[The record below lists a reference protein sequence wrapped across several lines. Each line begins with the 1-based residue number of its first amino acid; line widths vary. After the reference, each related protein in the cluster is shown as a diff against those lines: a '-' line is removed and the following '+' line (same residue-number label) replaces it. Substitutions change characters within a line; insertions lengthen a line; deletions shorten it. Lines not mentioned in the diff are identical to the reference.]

1 MKCQEIF
8 NSWHFNNA
16 LEVVQGRMKK
26 AKKRLCIV
34 LVGLFLLLLIPVINY
49 GIVHFWQSETSV
61 TIEQVQSL
69 SKKEAAVVPGTSG
82 NNGSLTAKAED
93 RLLAAIT
100 LYEKGLVQRIIV
112 SGDEDEV
119 APMTRYLIKNGI
131 PVECLASDPYG
142 VDTYETIA
150 RIKEKF
156 GKGTYYFCTQELYS
170 NRARYLMDRLGMEG
184 TVVCADARY
193 YCNVGKNTIRE
204 FLAAT
209 KAVVEPIVH
218 FGKAKTSVEEKEYA
232 AVEKPVENS
241 HFVQAEDLETPEDC
255 KTEDKNPSDDYDVQK
270 AVEYARTYALEP
282 NADYGQFEQNCTNF
296 VSQCLAAGGIS
307 MQGDPEFS
315 ETKRWNISGKSTD
328 WYSVSKKSG
337 KDALTHYSM
346 SQAFVNTDA
355 FFEYFTKERGY
366 SFSRY
371 NNDRAGNK
379 KCYKEMAAGDVLVLY
394 NEDGTVA
401 HLGIVSGIGKNNAY
415 YCGNTAKRRDA
426 SIFTISDE
434 TYLEMGLLHM
444 SK

>member
-1 MKCQEIF
+1 
-8 NSWHFNNA
+8 
-16 LEVVQGRMKK
+16 MKK

-34 LVGLFLLLLIPVINY
+34 LTGVIILLFIPVINY

-61 TIEQVQSL
+61 RIEHVQSL
-69 SKKEAAVVPGTSG
+69 PEKEAAVVPGTSG
-82 NNGSLTAKAED
+82 NSGSLTAKAED
-93 RLLAAIT
+93 RLLAAIS

-119 APMTRYLIKNGI
+119 APMTRYLIKKGI
-131 PVECLASDPYG
+131 PAECLASDPYG
-142 VDTYETIA
+142 VDTYDTIA
-150 RIKEKF
+150 RVKEKF
-156 GKGTYYFCTQELYS
+156 GNQTFYFCTQELYS
-170 NRARYLMDRLGMEG
+170 SRARYLMDRLGLEG
-184 TVVCADARY
+184 TVVCVDARY

-204 FLAAT
+204 FFAAT
-209 KAVVEPIVH
+209 KAVLEPVVH
-218 FGKAKTSVEEKEYA
+218 WGKAKTAVEEKDFA

-255 KTEDKNPSDDYDVQK
+255 KTEDKNPSDGYDVQK
-270 AVEYARTYALEP
+270 AVEYARTYALAP
-282 NADYGQFEQNCTNF
+282 NAGYGQFEQNCTNF

-328 WYSVSKKSG
+328 WYSVSKKSA
-337 KDALTHYSM
+337 KDDLTHYSM

-366 SFSRY
+366 LFTRY
-371 NNDRAGNK
+371 QNNRAGNQ

-415 YCGNTAKRRDA
+415 YCGNTAGRRDT

-434 TYLEMGLLHM
+434 SYSEMGLLHM
-444 SK
+444 SR